1 MTKMIQIR
9 NVPDE
14 WHRILK
20 IRAAEQ
26 GTSLSEYL
34 LREIIQHASRPSM
47 QEALAAILREEP
59 VTAGPDGAQTI
70 REMRDGR

>member
-14 WHRILK
+14 WHRVLK

-34 LREIIQHASRPSM
+34 LREVIQHASRPSM
-47 QEALAAILREEP
+47 QEALAAIMRDEP
-59 VTAGPDGAQTI
+59 VTAGPDGAQII
-70 REMRDGR
+70 REMREGR